1 LFFSLAPHSQAFS
14 RVVAATAALALVAA
28 GVLVAQPAVAD
39 SVVLQS
45 GELVVNGDAE
55 QVPTVGWT
63 GPLSR
68 ATHGVGGYPAAV
80 IVNNKGLTGR
90 TFAGGAG
97 MFFGSG
103 GVSTATQIISLGA
116 SAPAIDNGE
125 VDALLSA
132 YIGGYSTQADNAQ
145 VTYTFR
151 DSESTPLSTVT
162 FGPVLV
168 GDRAGVSG
176 FVPFAAKQRL
186 AVGTRDV
193 VVTMR
198 MARSIAPV
206 NDGYVD
212 NVSLVLDAPSPTAR
226 PDNADTTQGVAV
238 MIEPSTNDSPGA
250 GATIVAESVRLF
262 EDDLESTSF
271 STAEGTYELDVAN
284 GDVVF
289 EPVPSFLGTTH
300 PLRYRIT
307 DTSGQQAVS
316 TISIT
321 VTADPPV
328 AVNDASL
335 KNTMGTPVDVDVVV
349 NDEGS
354 VVVDSVILYDPTLDV
369 LRPTPYVVP
378 GQGRW
383 SVESDGVVRFTP
395 EDGFLVDPTPIVY
408 RVSDAN
414 GLTDTATITIS
425 YLPEASDDLSSG
437 NALGSRVTVAVLAND
452 RGDFDPE
459 SVRLVSPN
467 TGVPVEGDLMVAG
480 EGTWAV
486 DSSDGS
492 ASFAPSPTYSA
503 NPTPVD
509 YQVTDT
515 TDDTVGATITVTFV
529 PRAANDSSAAN
540 APGTSVT
547 VDVAGNDSGD
557 LRANTVVLIDPHS
570 GDRVTQLV
578 VAGEG
583 TWTVDPVTGAITF
596 EPQVGFSGNPNTIRY
611 EIEDSAG
618 STASALVT
626 IRYLA
631 TAANGAG
638 GRLATTGVDVSFT
651 MLVIGLLL
659 TSGIILTTSA
669 RSRSIRGQH

>member
-1 LFFSLAPHSQAFS
+1 MFFSLAPHSPAFS

-39 SVVLQS
+39 PVVLQP

-55 QVPTVGWT
+55 QLPTVGWT

-80 IVNNKGLTGR
+80 IVDKKGLTGE
-90 TFAGGAG
+90 TFVGGAG

-103 GVSTATQIISLGA
+103 GVSTTTQTISLGA
-116 SAPAIDNGE
+116 SAAAIDNGE

-151 DSESTPLSTVT
+151 DSESAPLTTVT

-186 AVGTRDV
+186 AAGTRDV

-226 PDNADTTQGVAV
+226 PDSADTIQGVAV
-238 MIEPSTNDSPGA
+238 TIEPSTNDSPGA
-250 GATIVAESVRLF
+250 GATIVDESVRLF

-271 STAEGTYELDVAN
+271 STAEGTYEVDVATGN
-284 GDVVF
+284 VLF
-289 EPVPSFLGTTH
+289 EPVANFLGTTH

-307 DTSGQQAVS
+307 DTSGQRAVS

-335 KNTMGTPVDVDVVV
+335 NNTMGTPVDFDVVA

-354 VVVDSVILYDPTLDV
+354 VVADSVILYDPTLDV
-369 LRPTPYVVP
+369 PRPTPYVVP

-425 YLPEASDDLSSG
+425 YVPEASDDLSSG

-459 SVRLVSPN
+459 SVRLVSPS
-467 TGVPVEGDLMVAG
+467 TGVPVEGNLVVAA
-480 EGTWAV
+480 EGTWTV
-486 DSSDGS
+486 DSTDGS
-492 ASFAPSPTYSA
+492 TSFAPSTTFFA
-503 NPTPVD
+503 NPTPVA

-529 PRAANDSSAAN
+529 PRAANDVSTAN
-540 APGTSVT
+540 RPGTSVT
-547 VDVAGNDSGD
+547 VDVVDNDRGD
-557 LRANTVVLIDPHS
+557 LRANTVVLIDPRS
-570 GDRVTQLV
+570 GERVTQLV

-596 EPQVGFSGNPNTIRY
+596 EPQVGFSGNPTTIRY

-618 STASALVT
+618 TTASALVT

-631 TAANGAG
+631 TAASGAG
-638 GRLATTGVDVSFT
+638 GRLAITGVDVRFT

-659 TSGIILTTSA
+659 ASGIILTTSA
-669 RSRSIRGQH
+669 RSRRIRGQH